1 MESLASV
8 IAAAA
13 YTAAQTSTPEHPP
26 QMTITFT
33 PVLLRR
39 VGRPS
44 LPPDERIRRVKAS
57 KKAWQERNAEY
68 VRIQIAEIQRRPES
82 RARRAELDRMRWAA
96 FKAARLASRNSR
108 EAQE

>member
-1 MESLASV
+1 MDSLASV

-13 YTAAQTSTPEHPP
+13 AYTAAQASTPEHPP

-33 PVLLRR
+33 PVLRR

-82 RARRAELDRMRWAA
+82 RARRAELDKMRWAA
-96 FKAARLASRNSR
+96 FKASRLSRNR
-108 EAQE
+108 TEVQE